1 MTLDWNQLKADAR
14 TRPTGFL
21 AALLRHGRR
30 SGASLE
36 IDPESRARVEAEFP
50 IIVVPAVGAVTT
62 SHRRELRG
70 LGDVVERFTEA
81 TGIKAAVKAVEH
93 LTGVPCGCDG
103 RRDWLNKVVPFGE
116 PKHE

>member
-1 MTLDWNQLKADAR
+1 MTLDWNQLKTEAR

-21 AALLRHGRR
+21 VALLHHGRR
-30 SGASLE
+30 DGASLE
-36 IDPESRARVEAEFP
+36 IDPEIRARIDAEFP
-50 IIVVPAVGAVTT
+50 TLAVSAAGVTI

-81 TGIKAAVKAVEH
+81 TGIKAAVKAVEN

-103 RRDWLNKVVPFGE
+103 RRDWLNKIVPFGE

>member
-1 MTLDWNQLKADAR
+1 MTLDWNQLKTEAR
-14 TRPTGFL
+14 TRRSGFL

-30 SGASLE
+30 SGVSLE
-36 IDPESRARVEAEFP
+36 IDAASRARIEAEFP
-50 IIVVPAVGAVTT
+50 SIVVPAAGAVT

-70 LGDVVERFTEA
+70 LGDVVERVAMA
-81 TGIKAAVKAVEH
+81 TGIKAAVKAVEN

-103 RRDWLNKVVPFGE
+103 RRDWLNKIVPFGE